1 MEAYVV
7 AMRNLA
13 LSLACTIPLGR
24 STFTLSSGRAQM
36 DLIPYL
42 IDKPPDV
49 NVIIGQARFIKSV
62 EDIHEAIVNTVPGVQ
77 FGLAFCEASGEAL
90 VRFSGTSQAM
100 TDLAKKNARAMG
112 AGHSFIILLENA
124 YPINVLNAIQAVPEV
139 CAIFCATS
147 NPVQV
152 ILAETDE
159 GRGILGVVDGC
170 SPKGIEAEADQ
181 AARKSL
187 LRRFGYKF

>member
-1 MEAYVV
+1 
-7 AMRNLA
+7 
-13 LSLACTIPLGR
+13 
-24 STFTLSSGRAQM
+24 M
-36 DLIPYL
+36 DLIPYSF
-42 IDKPPDV
+42 DKPPDV
-49 NVIIGQARFIKSV
+49 NVIIGQAHFIKSV

-77 FGLAFCEASGEAL
+77 FGLAFCEASGDAL
-90 VRFSGTSQAM
+90 VRYSGTSQAM

-112 AGHSFIILLENA
+112 AGHSFIVLLENA

-147 NPVQV
+147 NPLQV

-159 GRGILGVVDGC
+159 GRAILGVVDGC
-170 SPKGIEAEADQ
+170 SPKGIEADADQ